1 MKHCWDCKGTLE
13 LSLFFKDKS
22 RKDGYGHRCKE
33 CVKAYNQSRKT
44 HIAKLAKNR
53 YQSNPELGR
62 KKANEYYHNNI
73 ERCRTTAL
81 RWKYNNKDKV
91 KASEARY
98 RKNNPEKMEWD
109 LSQRRKS
116 VEQAT
121 VKWTNK
127 KLVSKIYRL
136 RSRLNKIAGYVKYHV
151 DHQIPLNGKNI
162 SGLHVENNLRI
173 SLATENLLKG
183 NKV

>member
-1 MKHCWDCKGTLE
+1 MKHCWDCKRTLE
-13 LSLFFKDKS
+13 LSLFFKDKN
-22 RKDGYGHRCKE
+22 RKDGHQHRCKE

-53 YQSNPELGR
+53 YQSNLELGR
-62 KKANEYYHNNI
+62 KKAKEYYYNNI
-73 ERCRTTAL
+73 EKCRATAL

-91 KASEARY
+91 KINEEKY
-98 RKNNPEKMEWD
+98 RLNHPEKMEWS

-116 VEQAT
+116 VKQAT

-151 DHQIPLNGKNI
+151 DHVIPLQGKDI
-162 SGLHVENNLRI
+162 SGLHVETNLRI
-173 SLATENLLKG
+173 SLATDNLLKG
-183 NKV
+183 NRI